1 MGRPV
6 DKRTLE
12 AYELLS
18 KPHPLSPS
26 GMPHTVKEAAEKAG
40 VRYNTLVQHVLKQKR
55 AAK

>member
-1 MGRPV
+1 MARPV
-6 DKRTLE
+6 QQKTLD

-26 GMPHTVKEAAEKAG
+26 GQRYTMREAAEKLG
-40 VRYNTLVQHVLKQKR
+40 VRYNTLVQHVLKQKQ

>member
-1 MGRPV
+1 MARPV
-6 DKRTLE
+6 DQKTLD

-18 KPHPLSPS
+18 QPHPLSPS
-26 GMPHTVKEAAEKAG
+26 GKPYTTKEAAMKAG

>member
-1 MGRPV
+1 MARKV
-6 DKRTLE
+6 DQKTLD

-26 GMPHTVKEAAEKAG
+26 GQPYSVMEAAKETG
-40 VRYNTLVQHVLKQKR
+40 VLYITLYRHAKKQKQ